1 MTELSH
7 KHFEYCLVSIAVNI
21 VPHMTG
27 NACYKFCD
35 VKPHFPV
42 SHALRHRIWEKRID
56 SF

>member
-1 MTELSH
+1 MTELTD
-7 KHFEYCLVSIAVNI
+7 KHFEYCLVSIAINI

-27 NACYKFCD
+27 NACYKFYD